1 MAKIQRFSDYYR
13 NRLNESAVHPSRL
26 VIYDFDG
33 TLFHSPDAEKG
44 KELYKDITGEPWPHR
59 GWWGRLETLSPPL
72 VPEMPGPEWY
82 ITKSVSSCKADLGD
96 ADATVV
102 LMTGRPN
109 QFRRR
114 ITEILDHAGLKMHG
128 YFLTGQPGTVGN
140 STFEIK
146 FNFIQGLLN
155 PNYKSIEIHE
165 DRPDQILL
173 FKSFVPEIKTKFPNI
188 EKIIINDIPND
199 VSHEH

>member
-1 MAKIQRFSDYYR
+1 MAKISRFKEYCQ
-13 NRLNESAVHPSRL
+13 NRLNENAIDVSKL
-26 VIYDFDG
+26 IIYDFDG
-33 TLFHSPDAEKG
+33 TLFNSPDSETG
-44 KELYKDITGEPWPHR
+44 KDLYKDVTGEPWPHR

-82 ITKSVSSCKADLGD
+82 ITKSVESCKNDLSD
-96 ADATVV
+96 PEATVV

-114 ITEILDHAGLKMHG
+114 ITQILDHAGLKMDG
-128 YFLTGQPGTVGN
+128 YFLTGQPGTVGS

-146 FNFIQGLLN
+146 FNFILGLLN
-155 PNYKSIEIHE
+155 PNYKTLEIHE
-165 DRPDQILL
+165 DRPDQILK
-173 FKSFVPEIKTKFPNI
+173 FKAFVPEVKTKFPNI
-188 EKIIINDIPND
+188 EKIVINDIPNN